1 MSAAVDVDVAVASAA
16 AVMAHNRPEH

>member
-16 AVMAHNRPEH
+16 AVMTHNRPEL